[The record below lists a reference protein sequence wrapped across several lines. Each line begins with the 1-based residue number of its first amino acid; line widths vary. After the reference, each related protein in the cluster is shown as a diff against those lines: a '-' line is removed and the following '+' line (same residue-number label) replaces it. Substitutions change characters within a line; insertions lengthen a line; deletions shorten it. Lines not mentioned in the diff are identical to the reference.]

1 MTNAAAGAAFPPK
14 GLWRRFLLLI
24 PLVAAMAVGCYA
36 HIRSVC
42 STYEAW
48 TPVFLDDNGEGFDRL
63 GLDDVHIGN
72 TGVVRATDIA
82 YGADGTACVTFEAV
96 ADGTTDV
103 TFGDD
108 KLSTYWSMEV
118 RNGAVLCAGINFSG
132 WKSILVCI
140 CILFGVS
147 AALCASVLVQLK
159 RTRWFD
165 YGMVAACGGTL
176 FLFSQFLLFTLLLVH
191 GGLRSFSDLAYMLT
205 SAADV
210 FALVGLVPMA
220 LLCLLVSLS
229 NLVLIRREGMRPVNL
244 LGIIVSVLWLAAMWL
259 WNEWWT
265 IAAAASMTAEMAQ
278 LVQSAIAVAI
288 AYGEC
293 LLLATMLCAWMASRL
308 EPAGAMDYLVVLG
321 CGIRADGTPSPLL
334 AGRVDRAREFDAAC
348 VEAGGAPATFVPS
361 GGQGPDEVISEAQS
375 MRDYLV
381 SCGVGP
387 DRIVL
392 EDRPATTN
400 QNMEFSREVI
410 EEHAGRDAS
419 ELLVGFS
426 TTNYHVFRGYV
437 CAHRS
442 GMAVQGM
449 GSRTRAY
456 FWPNAFLRE
465 FAGLLASRWKGVLVT
480 YAAIESVYALAEYAL
495 LLMGQASTVFVA

>member
-1 MTNAAAGAAFPPK
+1 
-14 GLWRRFLLLI
+14 
-24 PLVAAMAVGCYA
+24 
-36 HIRSVC
+36 
-42 STYEAW
+42 
-48 TPVFLDDNGEGFDRL
+48 
-63 GLDDVHIGN
+63 
-72 TGVVRATDIA
+72 
-82 YGADGTACVTFEAV
+82 
-96 ADGTTDV
+96 
-103 TFGDD
+103 
-108 KLSTYWSMEV
+108 
-118 RNGAVLCAGINFSG
+118 
-132 WKSILVCI
+132 
-140 CILFGVS
+140 
-147 AALCASVLVQLK
+147 
-159 RTRWFD
+159 
-165 YGMVAACGGTL
+165 
-176 FLFSQFLLFTLLLVH
+176 
-191 GGLRSFSDLAYMLT
+191 
-205 SAADV
+205 
-210 FALVGLVPMA
+210 
-220 LLCLLVSLS
+220 
-229 NLVLIRREGMRPVNL
+229 
-244 LGIIVSVLWLAAMWL
+244 
-259 WNEWWT
+259 
-265 IAAAASMTAEMAQ
+265 
-278 LVQSAIAVAI
+278 
-288 AYGEC
+288 
-293 LLLATMLCAWMASRL
+293 
-308 EPAGAMDYLVVLG
+308 
-321 CGIRADGTPSPLL
+321 
-334 AGRVDRAREFDAAC
+334 
-348 VEAGGAPATFVPS
+348 
-361 GGQGPDEVISEAQS
+361 

>member
-1 MTNAAAGAAFPPK
+1 MTDAAAGAALPPK
-14 GLWRRFLLLI
+14 NLWRRFLILI
-24 PLVAAMAVGCYA
+24 PLVAAMTVGCYV

-48 TPVFLDDNGEGFDRL
+48 TPQYSEGEGFNRF
-63 GLDDVHIGN
+63 GLDDVHVGD
-72 TGVVRATDIA
+72 TGVVRVTNVTH
-82 YGADGTACVTFEAV
+82 GADGAACITFEAV
-96 ADGTTDV
+96 ADGETDV
-103 TFGDD
+103 TFGDK
-108 KLSTYWSMEV
+108 KLSTYWSMAV
-118 RNGAVLCAGINFSG
+118 RNGAILCAGINFSG
-132 WKSILVCI
+132 WESILVCA
-140 CILFGVS
+140 CVLFGVS
-147 AALCASVLVQLK
+147 AALCASVLVQLH
-159 RTRWFD
+159 RARWFD

-176 FLFSQFLLFTLLLVH
+176 FLFFQFLLFSILFVY
-191 GGLRSFSDLAYMLT
+191 GGLRSFSDLAYILV
-205 SAADV
+205 SAVDV
-210 FALVGLVPMA
+210 FTLVGLVPMA

-244 LGIIVSVLWLAAMWL
+244 LGIIVSLLWLAAMLL
-259 WNEWWT
+259 WNEWWR
-265 IAAAASMTAEMAQ
+265 IAGAASMPIEVEQ
-278 LVQSAIAVAI
+278 LVESAIAVAI
-288 AYGEC
+288 TYGEC
-293 LLLATMLCAWMASRL
+293 LLLATMLCAWMASRM
-308 EPAGAMDYLVVLG
+308 EPAMPMDYLVMLG

-381 SCGVGP
+381 SRGVSP

-392 EDRPATTN
+392 EDRSVTTN
-400 QNMEFSREVI
+400 ENMAFSKKVI
-410 EEHAGRDAS
+410 EGHAGRDAS

-437 CAHRS
+437 CAHRA

-465 FAGLLASRWKGVLVT
+465 FAGLLASRWKGILIT
-480 YAAIESVYALAEYAL
+480 YAVIESVYALAGYAL
-495 LLMGQASTVFVA
+495 FLMGESSAVFLA

>member
-1 MTNAAAGAAFPPK
+1 MTNTAAGVALPPK
-14 GLWRRFLLLI
+14 DLWRRFLILI
-24 PLVAAMAVGCYA
+24 PLVAIMAVGCYA

-48 TPVFLDDNGEGFDRL
+48 TPEYSDGGGFTRL
-63 GLDDVHIGN
+63 GLDDVHIDD
-72 TGVVRATDIA
+72 TGVVRATDVA
-82 YGADGTACVTFEAV
+82 YGADGAACVTFEAV
-96 ADGTTDV
+96 ADGKTDV

-118 RNGAVLCAGINFSG
+118 RDGAILCAGIDFSG

-147 AALCASVLVQLK
+147 AALCASALEQLK
-159 RTRWFD
+159 RARWFD

-176 FLFSQFLLFTLLLVH
+176 FLFSQFLLFSFLLARSS
-191 GGLRSFSDLAYMLT
+191 LRGFSDLAYMLT

-210 FALVGLVPMA
+210 FALAGLVPMA

-244 LGIIVSVLWLAAMWL
+244 LGVIVSVLWLVAMWVL
-259 WNEWWT
+259 SEWWR
-265 IAAAASMTAEMAQ
+265 IAAAAGMFMEVAQ
-278 LVQSAIAVAI
+278 LVESSIAVAI
-288 AYGEC
+288 SYGEY
-293 LLLATMLCAWMASRL
+293 LLAATMLCAWMASRL

-334 AGRVDRAREFDAAC
+334 AGRVDRARKFDAAC

-361 GGQGPDEVISEAQS
+361 GGQGPDEVTSEAQS

-381 SCGVGP
+381 SQGVSP

-392 EDRPATTN
+392 ENRSTTTN
-400 QNMEFSREVI
+400 ENMEFSRKVI

-437 CAHRS
+437 CAHRA

-465 FAGLLASRWKGVLVT
+465 FAGLLASRWKDILVT
-480 YAAIESVYALAEYAL
+480 YAAINSIYALAGYAL
-495 LLMGQASTVFVA
+495 FLMSQA

>member
-1 MTNAAAGAAFPPK
+1 
-14 GLWRRFLLLI
+14 
-24 PLVAAMAVGCYA
+24 MAVGCYA

-48 TPVFLDDNGEGFDRL
+48 TPKYSDGGGFTRL
-63 GLDDVHIGN
+63 GLDDVHIDD
-72 TGVVRATDIA
+72 TGVVRATDVA
-82 YGADGTACVTFEAV
+82 YGADGAACVTFEAV
-96 ADGTTDV
+96 ADGKTDV

-118 RNGAVLCAGINFSG
+118 RDGAILCAGIDFSG

-147 AALCASVLVQLK
+147 AALCASALEQLK
-159 RTRWFD
+159 RARWFD

-176 FLFSQFLLFTLLLVH
+176 FLFSQFLLFSFLLARSS
-191 GGLRSFSDLAYMLT
+191 LRGFSDLAYMLT

-210 FALVGLVPMA
+210 FALAGLVPMA

-244 LGIIVSVLWLAAMWL
+244 LGVIVSVLWLVAMWVL
-259 WNEWWT
+259 SEWWR
-265 IAAAASMTAEMAQ
+265 IAAAAGMSMEVAQ
-278 LVQSAIAVAI
+278 LVESSIAVAI
-288 AYGEC
+288 SYGEC
-293 LLLATMLCAWMASRL
+293 LLAATMLCAWIASRL

-334 AGRVDRAREFDAAC
+334 AGRVDRARKFDAAC

-361 GGQGPDEVISEAQS
+361 GGQGPDEVTSEAQS

-381 SCGVGP
+381 SQGVSP

-392 EDRPATTN
+392 ENRSTTTN
-400 QNMEFSREVI
+400 ENMEFSRKVI

-437 CAHRS
+437 CAHRA

-465 FAGLLASRWKGVLVT
+465 FAGLLASRWKDILVT
-480 YAAIESVYALAEYAL
+480 YAAINSIYALAGYAL
-495 LLMGQASTVFVA
+495 FLMSQA

>member
-1 MTNAAAGAAFPPK
+1 MTNAASGAAFSPEI
-14 GLWRRFLLLI
+14 LRRRFLILI
-24 PLVAAMAVGCYA
+24 PLVAIMAVACYV

-42 STYEAW
+42 STYDAW
-48 TPVFLDDNGEGFDRL
+48 TPQYSEAGGFTRF
-63 GLDDVHIGN
+63 GLDDVQIDD
-72 TGVVRATDIA
+72 TGVVRATNVT
-82 YGADGTACVTFEAV
+82 YGADGAACITFVAV
-96 ADGTTDV
+96 ADGKTDV

-108 KLSTYWSMEV
+108 TLSTYWSMEV
-118 RNGAVLCAGINFSG
+118 RNGAILCAGVDFSG
-132 WKSILVCI
+132 WESILVSI
-140 CILFGVS
+140 CIFFGVS

-159 RTRWFD
+159 RARWFD
-165 YGMVAACGGTL
+165 YGMVASCGGAL
-176 FLFSQFLLFTLLLVH
+176 FLFSQFLLFSFLLVH
-191 GGLRSFSDLAYMLT
+191 GGLRGFSDLAYILT

-210 FALVGLVPMA
+210 FTLIGLIPMA

-244 LGIIVSVLWLAAMWL
+244 LGVMVSLLWLVAMVV
-259 WNEWWT
+259 WNRWWS
-265 IAAAASMTAEMAQ
+265 IAAAASMPMEVAQ
-278 LVQSAIAVAI
+278 FIDSAIAVAI
-288 AYGEC
+288 SYGEC

-308 EPAGAMDYLVVLG
+308 EPAGPMDYLVVLG

-375 MRDYLV
+375 MGNYLV
-381 SCGVGP
+381 SQGVDPG
-387 DRIVL
+387 RIVL
-392 EDRPATTN
+392 EDRSTTTN
-400 QNMEFSREVI
+400 ENMEFSRKVI
-410 EEHAGRDAS
+410 EEHAGRDVS

-437 CAHRS
+437 CAHRA

-465 FAGLLASRWKGVLVT
+465 FAGLLASRWKGILVT
-480 YAAIESVYALAEYAL
+480 YATIGSIYALAGYAL
-495 LLMGQASTVFVA
+495 YLMGKVTEVFVG